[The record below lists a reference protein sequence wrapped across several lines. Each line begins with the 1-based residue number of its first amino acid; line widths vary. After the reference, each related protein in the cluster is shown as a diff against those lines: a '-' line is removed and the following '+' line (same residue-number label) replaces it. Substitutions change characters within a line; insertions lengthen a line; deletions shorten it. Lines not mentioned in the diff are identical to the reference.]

1 MKYMQY
7 NRKQINTNN
16 YSLCVISQYD
26 IFRLSYPEFKIVKIS
41 DNLCRSISARGV
53 MFYLTICN

>member
-1 MKYMQY
+1 MQY